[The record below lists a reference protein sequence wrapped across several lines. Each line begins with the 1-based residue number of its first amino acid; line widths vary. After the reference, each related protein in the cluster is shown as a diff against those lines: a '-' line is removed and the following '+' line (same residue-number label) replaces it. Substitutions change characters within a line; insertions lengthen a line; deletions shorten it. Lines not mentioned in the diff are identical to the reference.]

1 MEKGPDRCDRAA
13 LPDLK
18 LLGCD
23 DVLVAR
29 KKHRIPL
36 GVFPQ
41 RRTRRSGKTPPKW
54 RLSVIQRF
62 KAINRKRSATSADIE
77 RLVRVQSEAG
87 W

>member
-29 KKHRIPL
+29 KKHRNSARGLSAATHAPL
-36 GVFPQ
+36 REDATEVASERG
-41 RRTRRSGKTPPKW
+41 
-54 RLSVIQRF
+54 
-62 KAINRKRSATSADIE
+62 SAVQVD
-77 RLVRVQSEAG
+77 QSETVRDADRF
-87 W
+87 